1 MNIPSVN
8 PLASLA
14 ASTTNTEVTLSSL
27 THIEDESDFTLIV
40 IEIEKENNIKNR
52 DKRKQNDSSEGSIDI
67 DNDKIE
73 KG

>member
-1 MNIPSVN
+1 MQFLHENSRILNGKTKVWE
-8 PLASLA
+8 LIRGILIRIC
-14 ASTTNTEVTLSSL
+14 TNHLL
-27 THIEDESDFTLIV
+27 NRIV